1 MSTATVNISTTN
13 WMKAIPNKDGI
24 DALYLGDVKD
34 EPNLL
39 AVVIK
44 GGGTRFHCKKHE
56 RVFHPTAQC
65 PDCAGNAIPEP
76 ATA

>member
-1 MSTATVNISTTN
+1 MTTATVHINTTN

-34 EPNLL
+34 DQNLL
-39 AVVIK
+39 AVVVK
-44 GGGTRFHCKKHE
+44 NGGTRFFCKKHE
-56 RVFHPTAQC
+56 RIFHPMKRC
-65 PDCAGNAIPEP
+65 PECAGIEVSEP